1 MCGSSAH
8 LPAYHQEPLLR
19 CHVIVSDIDLVQA
32 LDTAIIV
39 EANPLKHHVPVHTF
53 TAGNDVRPG
62 LVAADRVAHAG
73 TRPDGSVRYTLGRC
87 AAGGMCQPMRSR
99 RTVHLETSP

>member
-1 MCGSSAH
+1 
-8 LPAYHQEPLLR
+8 
-19 CHVIVSDIDLVQA
+19 
-32 LDTAIIV
+32 
-39 EANPLKHHVPVHTF
+39 
-53 TAGNDVRPG
+53 VRPG

-99 RTVHLETSP
+99 SLVPRETSP